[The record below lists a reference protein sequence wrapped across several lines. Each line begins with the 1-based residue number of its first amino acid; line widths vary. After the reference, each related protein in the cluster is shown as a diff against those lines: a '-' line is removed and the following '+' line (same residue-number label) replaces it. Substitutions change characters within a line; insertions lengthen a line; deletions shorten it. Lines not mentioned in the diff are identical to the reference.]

1 MSPLLFDQVDQDYR
15 ELLSKMHYLS
25 YSRQLL
31 LLLLPLL
38 SQVITALPK
47 NLKPWINNDLAITP
61 PMGFVSSSP
70 SLSHADSDK
79 QTDGTHTIIIPALQT
94 KPSFT
99 VMRKLL
105 YPLVSLI

>member
-1 MSPLLFDQVDQDYR
+1 
-15 ELLSKMHYLS
+15 MHCLS
-25 YSRQLL
+25 YSGLL

-47 NLKPWINNDLAITP
+47 NHKPRINNGLAITP
-61 PMGFVSSSP
+61 PMGFVPSSSP

-94 KPSFT
+94 KPFFT